1 MKNVT
6 YLSLGIVILLFAGAC
21 QNEHGKNYND
31 ATKVDQDGLAFIKNG
46 IEGGL
51 TEVKVSG
58 LALTNSSNQRVIGFA
73 KMMIDDHTK
82 ADSGFMKLEKDK
94 LVDGKDSIN
103 STHHKMISDLSKKT
117 GAAFDKAYIAMM
129 VADHDGAVDLFTK
142 GSQNTSIEVSKFASE
157 NLPKIKMHLDSAKAI
172 FSALK

>member
-51 TEVKVSG
+51 TEVKLSC
-58 LALTNSSNQRVIGFA
+58 LSLTNSSNQRLIGFA
-73 KMMIDDHTK
+73 KMMIYDHT
-82 ADSGFMKLEKDK
+82 
-94 LVDGKDSIN
+94 
-103 STHHKMISDLSKKT
+103 
-117 GAAFDKAYIAMM
+117 
-129 VADHDGAVDLFTK
+129 
-142 GSQNTSIEVSKFASE
+142 
-157 NLPKIKMHLDSAKAI
+157 
-172 FSALK
+172 